1 MSQFITI
8 IPAEW
13 TRVPD
18 EVLNAMNSTYVLQ
31 WVRECNFTVLNEG
44 MCEHWPEAPGSIGD
58 AVMLNNEILVIK

>member
-1 MSQFITI
+1 MSQFMTI

-31 WVRECNFTVLNEG
+31 WVRENNFGVLSEV
-44 MCEHWPEAPGSIGD
+44 MREHWADAPDGISE